1 MENLKKKIEEA
12 VNLYKSG
19 NLIKTE
25 EITLKLIKLNPK
37 VTFLYNLLGLVLS
50 SQNRIEEAITSYNTA
65 LKIDPNYAMVYN
77 NLALIYYNKS
87 LKNINEEIN
96 IKKSE
101 ELYKKSIK
109 LNSKIPEAN
118 TNLGNLYSHIGR
130 NNESIKF
137 HKLAISANPK
147 YIYSYLNI
155 ANVYVSIGNFN
166 EAKKYLEKALQ
177 KDSNFT
183 FAHRLMS
190 RIKKYSKNDP
200 HLKQLKNLYD
210 KTNDGDEIN
219 KMNLAFA
226 LGKANEDAEN
236 FEESFVYYKAANSIH
251 RSKISFSLKKEK
263 DYFDEIKKT
272 YDEKIFRKYKNS
284 GINNSS
290 PIFIVGMPRS
300 GTSLIE
306 QILASHSKVFG
317 ADEVLFIPNLIN
329 KYFNQDNINLFLQG
343 IFDFDSS
350 NLKKMG
356 EDYIMSMKSISNNS
370 ARTTDKLPANF
381 LNIGLIKFIFPKS
394 KIVHCER
401 NAEDNIFSIFKNY
414 FPGNKITFGSDLRET
429 VEYYKLYFDL
439 MKFWNKL
446 LPNDILNIKYE
457 NLVKNT
463 EHEIKNLLNFCD
475 LEWESNCLKFY
486 KNKRPIKTASDT
498 QVRSKIYSSS
508 INLWKKYEK
517 FLRKYYDNLYV

>member
-1 MENLKKKIEEA
+1 
-12 VNLYKSG
+12 
-19 NLIKTE
+19 
-25 EITLKLIKLNPK
+25 
-37 VTFLYNLLGLVLS
+37 
-50 SQNRIEEAITSYNTA
+50 
-65 LKIDPNYAMVYN
+65 
-77 NLALIYYNKS
+77 
-87 LKNINEEIN
+87 
-96 IKKSE
+96 
-101 ELYKKSIK
+101 
-109 LNSKIPEAN
+109 
-118 TNLGNLYSHIGR
+118 
-130 NNESIKF
+130 
-137 HKLAISANPK
+137 
-147 YIYSYLNI
+147 
-155 ANVYVSIGNFN
+155 
-166 EAKKYLEKALQ
+166 
-177 KDSNFT
+177 
-183 FAHRLMS
+183 
-190 RIKKYSKNDP
+190 
-200 HLKQLKNLYD
+200 
-210 KTNDGDEIN
+210 
-219 KMNLAFA
+219 
-226 LGKANEDAEN
+226 
-236 FEESFVYYKAANSIH
+236 
-251 RSKISFSLKKEK
+251 
-263 DYFDEIKKT
+263 
-272 YDEKIFRKYKNS
+272 
-284 GINNSS
+284 
-290 PIFIVGMPRS
+290 MPRS

-446 LPNDILNIKYE
+446 LPNYILNIKYE

-463 EHEIKNLLNFCD
+463 EYEIKNLLNFCD
-475 LEWESNCLKFY
+475 LDWESNCLKFY